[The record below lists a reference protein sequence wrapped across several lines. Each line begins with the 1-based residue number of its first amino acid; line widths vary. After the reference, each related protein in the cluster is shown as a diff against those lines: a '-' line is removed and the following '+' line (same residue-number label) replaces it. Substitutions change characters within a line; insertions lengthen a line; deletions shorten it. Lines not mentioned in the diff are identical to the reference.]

1 VDVNDETAHAADAP
15 EWRLARLVEG
25 FLTTQLLYVA
35 AKLGVADVLAA
46 GPGSGET
53 IAAAVG
59 AEPDA
64 LARIL
69 RGLVL
74 EDVLFE
80 TADGRFALTE
90 VGEFLRDDV
99 PGSLRRAVI
108 ARGELYYDAATGLM
122 ETVRDGGPAFEH
134 VHGEPFFDHLARDPA
149 REDAFQ
155 GSMAARSEREAAD
168 VVSAYDFGLIRN
180 LVDVGGGQGILL
192 GAILRAAPEPRAIL
206 FDRPAAVA
214 EARERLEA
222 GGLAGRCE
230 CVGGDFFERVPD
242 GAEAY
247 LLSRVLHDWDDG
259 DAARILGSC
268 REAMTEKSLLLI
280 VEAIL
285 PERARDRPAA
295 IWMDL
300 LMLLLFGTRERT
312 EAEFAQLLA
321 GSGFRITRVA
331 PTPSPAGHSE
341 LESVPS
347 P

>member
-1 VDVNDETAHAADAP
+1 VNDETPRAADAP

-35 AKLGVADVLAA
+35 AKLGVADVLVA
-46 GPGSGET
+46 GPQSGET

-74 EDVLFE
+74 EDVLAE
-80 TADGRFALTE
+80 TADGRLVLTE

-122 ETVRDGGPAFEH
+122 QTVLDGGPAFEH
-134 VHGEPFFDHLARDPA
+134 VHGEPFFEHLARDPA
-149 REDAFQ
+149 RENAFQ

-168 VVSAYDFGLIRN
+168 VVSAYDFSPIRS

-192 GAILRAAPEPRAIL
+192 GAILRAAPALSAVL

-214 EARERLEA
+214 EARERLES
-222 GGLAGRCE
+222 GGLGDRVE
-230 CVGGDFFERVPD
+230 CVGGDFFESVPD
-242 GAEAY
+242 GADAY
-247 LLSRVLHDWDDG
+247 LLSRVLHDWDDR
-259 DAARILGSC
+259 DAARILAGC
-268 REAMTEKSLLLI
+268 RRAMPAESLLLI

-285 PERARDRPAA
+285 PERARDRPGA

-300 LMLLLFGTRERT
+300 LMLLLFGTSERT
-312 EAEFAQLLA
+312 EAEFAQLLG

-331 PTPSPAGHSE
+331 PTRSPAGLSV
-341 LESVPS
+341 LEAVLAP
-347 P
+347 